1 MSDTTVAVRRA
12 DLHRATRGRVRL
24 LTIVQGATAVAAV
37 PAGMLWPESTGA
49 GETYLYADVSGDRA
63 LWWGLL
69 SFLSVLLV
77 VNVPA
82 QAIVTML
89 LRGRGATRAHRVGCP
104 GPAHL
109 ETAGGHHRDPG
120 PVVQRLTTTETT
132 SGRPPL

>member
-12 DLHRATRGRVRL
+12 DQHRATRGRVRL
-24 LTIVQGATAVAAV
+24 LAIVQGATAVAAV

-49 GETYLYADVSGDRA
+49 GETYLYADVGGDRA

-77 VNVPA
+77 VNVP
-82 QAIVTML
+82 V
-89 LRGRGATRAHRVGCP
+89 P

-120 PVVQRLTTTETT
+120 PVVQRLTTETT